1 MNTFDVGALDLAKQ
15 RNDEPARVILR
26 RGDKNATTITATITD
41 HGDPADTTGLSARFS
56 MRLPDMAHYYSSKF
70 ILDKVFSLE
79 EKEGLNGHI
88 LLIHLGTVPER
99 TDKFYNRLPRLIR
112 SLQRRGYEFVPLQ
125 EAIR

>member
-1 MNTFDVGALDLAKQ
+1 
-15 RNDEPARVILR
+15 
-26 RGDKNATTITATITD
+26 
-41 HGDPADTTGLSARFS
+41 
-56 MRLPDMAHYYSSKF
+56 MAHYYSSKF

-125 EAIR
+125 AAIR